1 MSHVEIVSKQHAVP
15 CAQIKM
21 STACWAMEC
30 QALNYPWSVYFI
42 DLFFLL
48 RLVAWFMWESA
59 VLWLSSKLEI
69 YHPFWLLVTETRT
82 IRSFPR
88 GRDRCFLNT
97 AVLERWEILP
107 KIHAFLQGLC
117 CSFVQHWQHEE
128 SVFLLNPTLGGLA
141 VFLPELT
148 FSGGCLPVLSKNRI
162 HILIVFHCFSLLPQN
177 QNWFLSILSTGTALL
192 FNGIV

>member
-1 MSHVEIVSKQHAVP
+1 MLRLSQSSMQCHVLRLKWALHA
-15 CAQIKM
+15 
-21 STACWAMEC
+21 E
-30 QALNYPWSVYFI
+30 PWSARHLTTP
-42 DLFFLL
+42 DLSTLLICFSL

-82 IRSFPR
+82 IQSFPR
-88 GRDRCFLNT
+88 GRDRCFLNA

-107 KIHAFLQGLC
+107 KIHAFLQGLF

-128 SVFLLNPTLGGLA
+128 SVFLLNPKLGGLA
-141 VFLPELT
+141 VFLPDVT
-148 FSGGCLPVLSKNRI
+148 FSRGCLPGLLKKLI
-162 HILIVFHCFSLLPQN
+162 YILIVFHCFSLLPQN
-177 QNWFLSILSTGTALL
+177 QNWFLSILSTGAALL